1 MPCSLSPCQLL
12 WNYFAQ
18 SYTTE
23 PVYLRPNSH
32 AYIIIKN
39 VNKVPFPFIYLLN
52 ISTPIPTSFY
62 WTPIIVFT
70 EHSPPGNSHQS
81 SQSILQQ
88 YRTVDI
94 CYVVIS
100 DNEFSSLFPFPFK
113 DISTLTSTQ
122 PLQRSSQILILEFT
136 LIGNPI
142 YL

>member
-1 MPCSLSPCQLL
+1 VPCSLSPCQLL

-70 EHSPPGNSHQS
+70 EHSPPGK
-81 SQSILQQ
+81 ILIPNNTEQW
-88 YRTVDI
+88 T
-94 CYVVIS
+94 YVMWLYQIM
-100 DNEFSSLFPFPFK
+100 SLVVYSPFPLK
-113 DISTLTSTQ
+113 TYQLLH
-122 PLQRSSQILILEFT
+122 PLNLYRGRPKSLSLNLPWLVIPYIC
-136 LIGNPI
+136 NW
-142 YL
+142 